1 MKYRTISVLA
11 LILLSACA
19 DMRNNSVHTLDIV
32 EDKTAD
38 SWTKIRGYMGLSK
51 KKSQVKSDPRYCY
64 RTYNDIMCYDT
75 PLQGEESRLVAYQ
88 GEGGKTGY
96 IITGNE
102 QYYSQN
108 LAPLQ
113 SVNVGAAP
121 KILGSSSPN
130 TVKKKDNSKLKELIF
145 DPAELQ
151 PKGLVSAKEK

>member
-1 MKYRTISVLA
+1 MKRITIAA

-51 KKSQVKSDPRYCY
+51 KKPLVKSDPRYCY

-96 IITGNE
+96 VITGNE
-102 QYYSQN
+102 QYYSHN

-121 KILGSSSPN
+121 KILGSASPSK
-130 TVKKKDNSKLKELIF
+130 VKTKDNRKLKELIF
-145 DPAELQ
+145 DPSELQ
-151 PKGLVSAKEK
+151 PKGLVNTKEK